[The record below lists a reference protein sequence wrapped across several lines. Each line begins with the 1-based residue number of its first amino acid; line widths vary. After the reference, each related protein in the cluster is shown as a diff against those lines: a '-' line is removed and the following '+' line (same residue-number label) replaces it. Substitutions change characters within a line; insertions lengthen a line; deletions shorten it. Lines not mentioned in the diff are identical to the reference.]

1 MSSNYLTRLMRLCVV
16 NKSICQW
23 CIAIGDCIASHD
35 KYFVVTDASDS
46 CIGSLC
52 QIEIA
57 QQPPCT
63 LFFNV
68 QRLNIPNRRATNSAH
83 AAEYIYS
90 VANAAACM
98 ALPRHYQVWQ
108 TLIAPN
114 AIAGCKTLHHVSLSR
129 GHELILKVAS
139 PPSSENNSLLIVETR
154 D

>member
-1 MSSNYLTRLMRLCVV
+1 MSSNYLTRLIRLCVV
-16 NKSICQW
+16 NKSISQW
-23 CIAIGDCIASHD
+23 CIVIGESIASHD

-68 QRLNIPNRRATNSAH
+68 QCLNIPNRLAINSAH

-98 ALPRHYQVWQ
+98 ALPRHYQVWH

-114 AIAGCKTLHHVSLSR
+114 AIVACKTLHHMGFSR
-129 GHELILKVAS
+129 GHELIFIVAS